1 MSFPRY
7 FTHKQPVR
15 AFTLI
20 ETLVSI
26 MIISTVILGP
36 LTVAMEASAYARET
50 KDTIIATYLAQE
62 ALELLHHQQDSL
74 FLRCLG
80 ETSTGCTIAA
90 GETPSQAAWR
100 SFQSRMRSNAQGSSC
115 FAADDA
121 AGCAYDF
128 IDMTANEDLNPN
140 KYSSS
145 SNSCYRLSVSPS
157 HLYVCTGTHGAGY
170 QETQFSRSVSIAT
183 IPTFDST
190 LNNDLR
196 ITVTVS
202 LKRATG
208 YTRQIKLVDF
218 FHAHA

>member
-1 MSFPRY
+1 MSSLSHFSC
-7 FTHKQPVR
+7 KQSVR

-80 ETSTGCTIAA
+80 ETSTGCAIIA

-100 SFQSRMRSNAQGSSC
+100 VFQSRMGANAQGSSC
-115 FAADDA
+115 YVTDDA

-128 IDMTANEDLNPN
+128 IDMTANEDSNPS
-140 KYSSS
+140 KSSSS
-145 SNSCYRLSVSPS
+145 SNSCSRLSVSPS

-170 QETQFSRSVSIAT
+170 RETQFSRSVSITT
-183 IPTFDST
+183 IPTFDAT

-196 ITVTVS
+196 VTVTIS

-208 YTRQIKLVDF
+208 YTRQIKIVDF